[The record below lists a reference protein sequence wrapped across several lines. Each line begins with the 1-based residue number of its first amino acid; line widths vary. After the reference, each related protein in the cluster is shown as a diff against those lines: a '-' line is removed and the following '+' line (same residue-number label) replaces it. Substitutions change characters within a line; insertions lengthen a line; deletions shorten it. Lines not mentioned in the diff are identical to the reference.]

1 MALPAIHNWEPYED
15 SLIRIK
21 HSCFAMHELYRE
33 RYLLARTRMMY
44 YDVPIIV
51 LSSVSSV
58 FIAGGDAYM
67 SKSMVQILTCIMSLC
82 VGIIGSLKKFFRVD
96 ENREQC
102 LETYKDLF
110 RMFCELAIVMDM
122 PSTSRPGDPQ
132 QYSTETSS
140 KYAEIMQRSLVLEG
154 QRTKYNPIYDDH
166 NPLPPEKKKSILSRT
181 RSTKLSSGE
190 ITPV

>member
-1 MALPAIHNWEPYED
+1 MALPAVHDWEPYED

-33 RYLLARTRMMY
+33 RYLLARTRMVY

-58 FIAGGDAYM
+58 FIAGGEAYLD
-67 SKSMVQILTCIMSLC
+67 KSTVQVLTCIMSLC
-82 VGIIGSLKKFFRVD
+82 VGIIGALKKFFRVD

-122 PSTSRPGDPQ
+122 PSLTRPGDPQ
-132 QYSTETSS
+132 QYSTETAS

-166 NPLPPEKKKSILSRT
+166 HPLPLEKKRSIFSRS
-181 RSTKLSSGE
+181 RSSRESS
-190 ITPV
+190 IDPPSV